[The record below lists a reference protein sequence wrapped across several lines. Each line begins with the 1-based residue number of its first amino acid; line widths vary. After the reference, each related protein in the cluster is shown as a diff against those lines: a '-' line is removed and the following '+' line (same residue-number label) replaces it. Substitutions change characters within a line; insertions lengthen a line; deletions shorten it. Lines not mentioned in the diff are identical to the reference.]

1 MKKLIAILLCVPCMA
16 SAEFLNGN
24 QLYQRMTS
32 NDTGDKFY
40 ALGYVVG
47 AYDMGV
53 HVFFCPKTESG
64 ITAGQIF
71 DIAKNYMAENPGLR
85 QQSADRMVRDAL
97 KRVWPCPNQS
107 GTRL

>member
-1 MKKLIAILLCVPCMA
+1 MKKLLAALLMVPCIA
-16 SAEFLNGN
+16 HAEFLNGN

-32 NDTGDKFY
+32 TDTGDKFY

-64 ITAGQIF
+64 ITAGQVQ
-71 DIAKNYMAENPGLR
+71 DIVKQYMADNPGLR

-97 KRVWPCPNQS
+97 KRVWPCSNQN